1 MRKYSIVVDW
11 DDMPFGFKS
20 WLLHLEKDMGMTVSY
35 WSNNDNG
42 TTTGMGFDIEEDDYR
57 DNKIYAEMIMKFC
70 VSKRKTKL
78 KQWTIIDHVK
88 ERVLVHK
95 EE

>member
-1 MRKYSIVVDW
+1 MRKYSIVVEL

-42 TTTGMGFDIEEDDYR
+42 TTTGMGFDIEEDNYE
-57 DNKIYAEMIMKFC
+57 DNKIYKEMIEKFC
-70 VSKRKTKL
+70 NPKRKTRL
-78 KQWTIIDHVK
+78 KRWTLLDHVK
-88 ERVLVHK
+88 KHGIRHV

>member
-1 MRKYSIVVDW
+1 
-11 DDMPFGFKS
+11 
-20 WLLHLEKDMGMTVSY
+20 
-35 WSNNDNG
+35 
-42 TTTGMGFDIEEDDYR
+42 MGFDIEEDDYR
-57 DNKIYAEMIMKFC
+57 DNKIYAEMIYKFC